1 MNLDQ
6 VMLVRKTD
14 QQKTDIFTMKQL
26 MLLALLSIAGALHA
40 QSLVTGTVTSN
51 ASGLPLEGVTISV
64 NQTGAITGKN
74 GHYSIHL
81 PKKGTYTLTASF
93 IGFKTFTT
101 TVNARNNTQLEDI
114 SLEETSLFVKPV
126 EISSLRAG
134 KNSPF
139 VNTTL
144 SAADIKK
151 ENLGQD
157 LPILLDQQPGIVTNS
172 DAGTGIGYTG
182 MRVRGSDIT
191 RINVTVNGIPVN
203 DAESQGT
210 FFVNMPDFASN
221 VSSIQLQRGVGT
233 STNGAGAFGATLN
246 LSTNEFNEKAYG
258 EISNSYGSFN
268 SWKHTVKAGSGL
280 INDHFTIDARLS
292 KITSDGYIDR
302 ATSDLRSFYTSAAYI
317 SKKTAIRLNV
327 FSGKEKTYQAWNGV
341 PEALLESDRTYNSAG
356 TDKPGTPYDNETDN
370 YQQDHYQLFLNQE
383 INPHLNFNVAF
394 HLTRGRG
401 YYEQYKAAQ
410 PYSKYGLEPPVI
422 NGDTVHF
429 TDLVRQLWLDNYFYG
444 SVFSV
449 NRSGEKFNWS
459 IGGGWN
465 RYTGDHYGKI
475 IWAETG
481 IDKDYKYYN
490 YPAAKNDLNVYWKG
504 EYKLTAALSLFAD
517 MQYRNIMYNMDGF
530 EAAPAYIAHV
540 NYNFFNPKAG
550 VSYSINAAS
559 RVFASIAIANKEPNR
574 SDFENNY
581 GAAAPKPEVLRD
593 VEAGYSWSNS
603 IAAIQANVYYMNY
616 KNQLVQTGMLT
627 DVGAYVRT
635 NIPKSYR
642 MGIEVNGNVKLGSI
656 FSIAANAALSRN
668 KVLDYHA
675 VTYDSNYVAHT
686 QLFNK
691 TDISFSPSFVGG
703 LTLAIQ
709 PVKNL
714 NVDILG
720 KYVSRQYMD
729 NTSSRN
735 GSLDPYFVSNLR
747 ISYAVPQT
755 LFRELGL
762 QFMLNN
768 ILNTKYEPNGSTY
781 SSYDLKSN
789 SVAYD
794 NYYYPMAGINF
805 FAGVTVGF

>member
-1 MNLDQ
+1 
-6 VMLVRKTD
+6 
-14 QQKTDIFTMKQL
+14 MKQL
-26 MLLALLSIAGALHA
+26 MLLVLLSIAGTLHA
-40 QSLVTGTVTSN
+40 QSLVTGTVTN
-51 ASGLPLEGVTISV
+51 KTSGQPLEGVTIAI
-64 NQTGAITGKN
+64 NQTGALTDNK
-74 GHYSIHL
+74 GHYSIRL
-81 PKKGTYTLTASF
+81 PKKGNYTLTASF
-93 IGFKTFTT
+93 IGFKSFST
-101 TVNARNNTQLEDI
+101 TVNAHNNTQQEDI
-114 SLEETSLFVKPV
+114 TLETSPLFVKPV

-139 VNTTL
+139 VNTTI

-151 ENLGQD
+151 GNLGQD
-157 LPILLDQQPGIVTNS
+157 LPILLDQQPGVVTNS

-210 FFVNMPDFASN
+210 FFVNMPDFASS

-292 KITSDGYIDR
+292 KISSDGYIDR

-341 PEALLESDRTYNSAG
+341 PQALLETDRTYNSAG
-356 TDKPGTPYDNETDN
+356 TDKPGSPYDNQTDN

-383 INPHLNFNVAF
+383 INSHLNFNVAF

-401 YYEQYKAAQ
+401 YYENYNGFQ
-410 PYSKYGLEPPVI
+410 PLANYGIPTQIINGAKRDTADVI
-422 NGDTVHF
+422 N
-429 TDLVRQLWLDNYFYG
+429 QLWLDNYFYG

-459 IGGGWN
+459 LGGGWN
-465 RYTGDHYGKI
+465 RYTGDHYGKV
-475 IWAETG
+475 IWADTQFE
-481 IDKDYKYYN
+481 KDHEYYR
-490 YPAAKNDLNVYWKG
+490 YPAAKNDFNIYWKG
-504 EYKLTAALSLFAD
+504 EYKITSALSIFAD

-530 EAAPAYIAHV
+530 EKAPNYIAHV

-550 VSYSINAAS
+550 ISYNINATN
-559 RVFASIAIANKEPNR
+559 RVFASVAIAHKEPNR
-574 SDFENNY
+574 GDFENNY
-581 GAAAPKPEVLRD
+581 SVATPQPEILRD
-593 VEAGYSWSNS
+593 VEAGYSWNNN

-616 KNQLVQTGMLT
+616 KNQLVQTGQLT

-642 MGIEVNGNVKLGSI
+642 IGIEINGNVKLGNIVSV
-656 FSIAANAALSRN
+656 AANAALSQN

-675 VTYDSNYVAHT
+675 VSYDSDYVKHT
-686 QLFNK
+686 QVFNK
-691 TDISFSPSFVGG
+691 TDISFSPTFVGG
-703 LTLAIQ
+703 LTLSVK

-714 NVDILG
+714 NIDLLG

-729 NTSSRN
+729 NTSN
-735 GSLDPYFVSNLR
+735 EAGSLDPYFVSNLR
-747 ISYAVPQT
+747 INYVVPQT

-768 ILNTKYEPNGSTY
+768 IFDAKYEPNGSTY
-781 SSYDLKSN
+781 SSYDLKN
-789 SVAYD
+789 NRVVYD

-805 FAGVTVGF
+805 FAGVTIGF

>member
-1 MNLDQ
+1 
-6 VMLVRKTD
+6 
-14 QQKTDIFTMKQL
+14 MKQL
-26 MLLALLSIAGALHA
+26 MLLVLLSIAGTLHA
-40 QSLVTGTVTSN
+40 QSLVTGTVTN
-51 ASGLPLEGVTISV
+51 KTSGRPLEGVTISI
-64 NQTGAITGKN
+64 NQTGALTDSKGR
-74 GHYSIHL
+74 YSIHL
-81 PKKGTYTLTASF
+81 PKKGSYTLTASF
-93 IGFKTFTT
+93 IGFKSFTT
-101 TVNARNNTQLEDI
+101 TVNANNSTQQEDI
-114 SLEETSLFVKPV
+114 TLEVSPLFVKPV

-139 VNTTL
+139 VNTTI

-151 ENLGQD
+151 GNLGQD
-157 LPILLDQQPGIVTNS
+157 LPILLDQQPGVVTNS
-172 DAGTGIGYTG
+172 DAGAGIGYTG

-210 FFVNMPDFASN
+210 FFVNMPDFASS

-233 STNGAGAFGATLN
+233 STNGASAFGATLN

-292 KITSDGYIDR
+292 KISSDGYIDR

-327 FSGKEKTYQAWNGV
+327 FSGKEKTYQAWYGV
-341 PEALLESDRTYNSAG
+341 PQALLATDRTYNMAG
-356 TDKPGTPYDNETDN
+356 TEKPGTPYDNQTDN

-383 INPHLNFNVAF
+383 INSHLNFNVAF

-401 YYEQYKAAQ
+401 YYENYNGFKPVAD
-410 PYSKYGLEPPVI
+410 YGIPVQII
-422 NGDTVHF
+422 NGVKKDTV
-429 TDLVRQLWLDNYFYG
+429 DIINQLWLDNYFYG

-449 NRSGEKFNWS
+449 NRTGEKFNWS
-459 IGGGWN
+459 LGGGWN
-465 RYTGDHYGKI
+465 RYTGDHFGKV
-475 IWAETG
+475 IWADTQFE
-481 IDKDYKYYN
+481 KAHEYYR
-490 YPAAKNDLNVYWKG
+490 YPAAKNDFNIYWKG
-504 EYKLTAALSLFAD
+504 EYKITSALSIFAD

-530 EAAPAYIAHV
+530 EAAPTYIAHV

-550 VSYSINAAS
+550 ISYNINPNN
-559 RVFASIAIANKEPNR
+559 RVFASFAIAHKEPNR
-574 SDFENNY
+574 ADFENNY
-581 GAAAPKPEVLRD
+581 GVAAPKPELLRD

-627 DVGAYVRT
+627 DVGAYMRT

-642 MGIEVNGNVKLGSI
+642 MGIEINGNVKLGNIVSL
-656 FSIAANAALSRN
+656 AANAAISQN
-668 KVLDYHA
+668 KVLDYNA
-675 VTYDSNYVAHT
+675 VTYDSLYAPHT
-686 QLFNK
+686 QTFSK

-703 LTLAIQ
+703 FTLS
-709 PVKNL
+709 VKPARNL
-714 NVDILG
+714 NVDLLG

-729 NTSSRN
+729 NTSSKA

-747 ISYAVPQT
+747 INYVVPQP

-768 ILNTKYEPNGSTY
+768 IFDTKYTPNGSTY
-781 SSYDLKSN
+781 PGYDLKSGA
-789 SVAYD
+789 VTYD
-794 NYYYPMAGINF
+794 SYYYPMAGINF
-805 FAGVTVGF
+805 FAGVTIGF

>member
-1 MNLDQ
+1 
-6 VMLVRKTD
+6 
-14 QQKTDIFTMKQL
+14 MKQL
-26 MLLALLSIAGALHA
+26 MLLVLLSIAGTLHA
-40 QSLVTGTVTSN
+40 QSLVTGTVTSKAN
-51 ASGLPLEGVTISV
+51 GLPLEGVTISI
-64 NQTGAITGKN
+64 NQTGAVTN
-74 GHYSIHL
+74 SRGHYSIHL
-81 PKKGTYTLTASF
+81 PKKGAYTLTASF

-101 TVNARNNTQLEDI
+101 TVNAHNNTQLEDI
-114 SLEETSLFVKPV
+114 LLEETGLFVKPV

-144 SAADIKK
+144 SAADIRK

-157 LPILLDQQPGIVTNS
+157 LPILLDQQPGVVTNS

-191 RINVTVNGIPVN
+191 RINVTVNGIPIN

-280 INDHFTIDARLS
+280 INNHFTIDARLS
-292 KITSDGYIDR
+292 KVSSDGYIDR

-317 SKKTAIRLNV
+317 SKKTAVRLNI

-341 PEALLESDRTYNSAG
+341 PQALLESDRTFNSAG

-383 INPHLNFNVAF
+383 INTHLNFNVAF

-401 YYEQYKAAQ
+401 YYEQYKAEQ
-410 PYSKYGLEPPVI
+410 PYSKYGLEEPII
-422 NGDTVHF
+422 NGDTVHT

-444 SVFSV
+444 AVFSV

-475 IWAETG
+475 IWAGAG
-481 IDKDYKYYN
+481 IDKDHEYYN
-490 YPAAKNDLNVYWKG
+490 YPAAKNDLNIYWKG
-504 EYKLTAALSLFAD
+504 EYKLTEALSLFAD

-550 VSYSINAAS
+550 VSYNINTTN

-574 SDFENNY
+574 GDFENNY
-581 GAAAPKPEVLRD
+581 GVATPKPEVLRD
-593 VEAGYSWSNS
+593 IEAGYSWNNN
-603 IAAIQANVYYMNY
+603 IAAIQANVYYMSY

-627 DVGAYVRT
+627 DVGAYMRT

-642 MGIEVNGNVKLGSI
+642 MGIEVNGNVKLGNI
-656 FSIAANAALSRN
+656 VSIAANAALSQN

-686 QLFNK
+686 QIFNK

-703 LTLAIQ
+703 VTLTVK

-714 NVDILG
+714 DIDLLG

-729 NTSSRN
+729 NTSSKT

-747 ISYAVPQT
+747 INYVVPQT

-768 ILNTKYEPNGSTY
+768 IFDARYEPNGSTY
-781 SSYDLKSN
+781 SSFDLKSN
-789 SVAYD
+789 RVAYD